1 MATISKHA
9 FGAKANIETAK
20 NNGTIN
26 AYDVMFLD
34 NGEIGWVDKNNNTVI
49 STTCT
54 HNDIVVNGVTG
65 LGLNDGATIA
75 AGTSIDDI
83 VKMLV
88 QKAIPATYTA
98 PTIALA
104 NNGGQASGNV
114 EAGSSITAKLKATF
128 TQNDAGAMTSIEVK
142 KGTSSVANGTSSPLT
157 YNGTAFVIGDETVTF
172 TANASY
178 AAAPVKNNNLGQ
190 ESKEN
195 WFAAGTVTSS
205 GYSITGKR
213 KAFYG
218 TGVGAVPTITSDV
231 VRNLANSKMAP
242 ANGTTFDIVVD
253 AGQQFIMFAYPATLR
268 DVNNVTYVNANDP
281 DMAANFTKKEIEV
294 ADARGGNN
302 GAMGYKVYTYEMA
315 VPATASMTFKVTI

>member
-9 FGAKANIETAK
+9 FGAKENIEAAK
-20 NNGTIN
+20 TNGTIN
-26 AYDVMFLD
+26 AYDIMFLD

-54 HNDIVVNGVTG
+54 QEDIVVNGVSA
-65 LGLNDGATIA
+65 LGLKDGATIS

-88 QKAIPATYTA
+88 QKPIPATYTA
-98 PTIALA
+98 PTITLA

-114 EAGSSITAKLKATF
+114 EAGTSISPKLKATF
-128 TQNDAGAMTSIEVK
+128 TKNDAGDLTAIEIKQGSTSAAQ
-142 KGTSSVANGTSSPLT
+142 GTTSPLL
-157 YNGTAFVIGDETVTF
+157 YNGNAIVIGDETITF

-178 AAAPVKNNNLGQ
+178 GDAPVKNNNLGQ

-213 KAFYG
+213 KMFYG
-218 TGVGAVPTITSDV
+218 TGVGAAPTVTSDI
-231 VRNLANSKMAP
+231 VRNLANNKLNP
-242 ANGTTFDIVVD
+242 TQGYNFNLTVDI
-253 AGQQFIMFAYPATLR
+253 GQQYIVIAYPATLR
-268 DVNNVTYVNANDP
+268 DVNNITYVEANDKG
-281 DMAANFTKKEIEV
+281 MAANFVKKEIAV

-302 GAMGYKVYTYEMA
+302 GTMGYKVYTYEMA
-315 VPATASMTFKVTI
+315 VPAAAPMTFSVTI